1 MEPEQVPAEMTY
13 RQSVPILAR
22 LWQDDV
28 RNAYGDVLKLAPK
41 EFGQLK
47 VLAQQLEDLTPDIL
61 SWAVRNWEMFSL
73 DARSNCGLP
82 SVPRKPHIG
91 FLLAHWRDALSLLVS
106 KANRSS
112 QTEAIAF
119 LNKFEQL
126 CERQRNSGVYPARYS
141 KTRHGTR

>member
-1 MEPEQVPAEMTY
+1 MESHEVPPEMPY

-28 RNAYGDVLKLAPK
+28 RIVYGEVLKPLTPK

-47 VLAQQLEDLTPDIL
+47 VLAQQLEDLTPDLI

-91 FLLAHWRDALSLLVS
+91 FLLAYWRDALTLLHT
-106 KANRSS
+106 KANRGP
-112 QTEAIAF
+112 QTEANIAF

-126 CERQRNSGVYPARYS
+126 CERQRDRGVYPARYRQ
-141 KTRHGTR
+141 K